1 MENDAWEVIQ
11 QLLKDYQNK
20 TDFSKVTP
28 VNHNA
33 RNDGADYIERLMS
46 AYIMHSG
53 MVTRDTDTN
62 DLLCW
67 SGRVTRDHLLG
78 YGYKA

>member
-20 TDFSKVTP
+20 TDCSKVTP

-62 DLLCW
+62 DLLC
-67 SGRVTRDHLLG
+67 
-78 YGYKA
+78 